1 MSAAHS
7 SANSALLGNKE
18 CLNVSRALS
27 ELQARRPIRISA
39 PGESLLA
46 LPVDGLDEQRLDDF
60 AVLCSPNALK
70 LVVTQQR
77 ARSIGIKTSTAM
89 ALPLSRAVG
98 VSTIFNL
105 AASAKNEGHFAG
117 TAEAASHAAM
127 AAIRLAKL
135 SRSLPAALVAD
146 VLPNLDDDLMQL
158 IATVEADGV
167 NRFAADATNTLALAS
182 EATIRLASGRAARFV
197 VFRDALGVDQVAI
210 IVGKPDFTQ
219 PVPVRLHSACLT
231 GDVFGLRRCDCGD
244 QLRLAL
250 AHLESLGGGVILYMA
265 QEGRG
270 IGLAN
275 KMRAYRL
282 QDGGLDT
289 RDANTILGFEDD
301 ERDYGVAALMLRT
314 LNCTRIVL
322 LTNNPAK
329 LDGLTKAGIEIA
341 ARVALEAP
349 VIPHNKR
356 YLTTKAVRSGHHLRG
371 DLQPDCRS
379 ERGD

>member
-7 SANSALLGNKE
+7 CANSSLLGNKE
-18 CLNVSRALS
+18 YISLSRALS
-27 ELQARRPIRISA
+27 ELRARRPIRISA
-39 PGESLLA
+39 SGESLLA
-46 LPVDGLDEQRLDDF
+46 LPVDGLDEQGLSDF
-60 AVLCSPNALK
+60 AVLCSPNVLK
-70 LVVTQQR
+70 IVVTRQR
-77 ARSIGIKTSTAM
+77 ARSIGITASTAM
-89 ALPLSRAVG
+89 ALPLSGMVG
-98 VSTIFNL
+98 MSTIFDL
-105 AASAKNEGHFAG
+105 AANAVNEGHFAG
-117 TAEAASHAAM
+117 AAETASCAAT
-127 AAIRLAKL
+127 AAIRLVKL
-135 SRSLPAALVAD
+135 SRSLPA
-146 VLPNLDDDLMQL
+146 VLAAEVPNLDNDLMHL
-158 IATVEADGV
+158 IVTVEADAV
-167 NRFAADATNTLALAS
+167 NRFAADATNAFALAS
-182 EATIRLASGRAARFV
+182 EATIPLASGTAARFV

-231 GDVFGLRRCDCGD
+231 GDVFGSRRCDCGD

-250 AHLESLGGGVILYMA
+250 ARLESLGGGVILYMA

-289 RDANTILGFEDD
+289 HDANTTLGFEDD

-349 VIPHNKR
+349 VTPHNRR
-356 YLTTKAVRSGHHLRG
+356 YLTTKAVRSGHKIINLKA
-371 DLQPDCRS
+371 S
-379 ERGD
+379 VNEKS